1 MEACERRSHSDWKCV
16 NTGDPQ
22 GTKAPSSLFLVIVN
36 DLKITPNLRKFV
48 NDATLLEVLTRCFCP
63 NQPTT
68 VTKCEDCWTVRNNMK
83 LNGTKTK
90 GMDSWSL
97 HQPAIQ
103 AYIVIVDHQIDTW
116 WKRQNYTPK
125 DLKWSKHIHATDKKT
140 SKCLKAVGV
149 LTRKWSNR

>member
-1 MEACERRSHSDWKCV
+1 MNAGVILIGSVSTQEIPKELKLR
-16 NTGDPQ
+16 P
-22 GTKAPSSLFLVIVN
+22 LFFLVIVN

-125 DLKWSKHIHATDKKT
+125 DLKMVQAYPRYRQKDLQVPESRWRIDEKM
-140 SKCLKAVGV
+140 V
-149 LTRKWSNR
+149 

>member
-1 MEACERRSHSDWKCV
+1 MEACERRTHSDWKCV

-22 GTKAPSSLFLVIVN
+22 GTNAPSSLFLVIVN
-36 DLKITPNLRKFV
+36 DFKITPNLRKFV

-103 AYIVIVDHQIDTW
+103 AYIVIVDHQIDMVEEA
-116 WKRQNYTPK
+116 KLHAERAQMVQAYPRYRQK
-125 DLKWSKHIHATDKKT
+125 DLQVPESRWLIDEKM
-140 SKCLKAVGV
+140 V
-149 LTRKWSNR
+149 